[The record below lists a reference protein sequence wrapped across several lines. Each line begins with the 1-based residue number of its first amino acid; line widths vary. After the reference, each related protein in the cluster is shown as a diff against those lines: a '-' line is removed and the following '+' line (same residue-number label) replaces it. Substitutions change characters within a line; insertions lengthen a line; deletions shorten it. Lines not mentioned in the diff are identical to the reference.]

1 MCMYFHGV
9 FKRYVGHNQKLNIFV
24 WGMRSIVIV
33 LNLFPIYLMNN
44 VSDGFM
50 EILESVAPPSYVRN
64 LTLLLLCVLNRL

>member
-1 MCMYFHGV
+1 MFCHGL

-44 VSDGFM
+44 VSDLSHG
-50 EILESVAPPSYVRN
+50 ESESLAPSFGNMPPYA
-64 LTLLLLCVLNRL
+64 

>member
-1 MCMYFHGV
+1 MCMLCHGL

-44 VSDGFM
+44 VSDSHGECAALSFGKKARASS
-50 EILESVAPPSYVRN
+50 LVCS
-64 LTLLLLCVLNRL
+64 

>member
-1 MCMYFHGV
+1 MLCHGL

-44 VSDGFM
+44 VSDGTHGDC
-50 EILESVAPPSYVRN
+50 VAP
-64 LTLLLLCVLNRL
+64 TLGKKARASSLCVLNQTINRK

>member
-1 MCMYFHGV
+1 MCMFCHGL

-44 VSDGFM
+44 VSDISIGKSGVCGS
-50 EILESVAPPSYVRN
+50 ELWKDAPPQSS
-64 LTLLLLCVLNRL
+64 

>member
-1 MCMYFHGV
+1 MCMFCHGL

-44 VSDGFM
+44 VSDM
-50 EILESVAPPSYVRN
+50 SHEESGVCGSE
-64 LTLLLLCVLNRL
+64 L